1 MGNVFVNLN
10 DKEKRKLLN
19 SLKVHTMSYHKEAI
33 LNRELS
39 GDFLGIILYGTIEIS
54 RTNARGTKT
63 ILDTLEDGDVFSSS
77 ISNISEEYEITVT
90 KDISIIFI
98 NLNDITSYQGYH
110 KAYYQKFMKNLF
122 INSLNKI
129 KEKNERIQLLTL
141 KTIREKLLAYFDIQ
155 MKKNNSKSFNLL
167 MTYTALADYLAI
179 DRSAMMRE
187 LKNLRDDKLI
197 KDINKKI
204 TILYE

>member
-19 SLKVHTMSYHKEAI
+19 SLKVHTMNYPKNIS
-33 LNRELS
+33 LNKELS
-39 GDFLGIILYGTIEIS
+39 GDFLGIIIKGKIEIT
-54 RTNARGTKT
+54 RTNARGATN
-63 ILDTLEDGDVFSSS
+63 TLEILEEGDTFSSS
-77 ISNISEEYEITVT
+77 ISNISEEY
-90 KDISIIFI
+90 DIQTLHETSIIFI
-98 NLNDITSYQGYH
+98 NINDIASYQGYH

-122 INSLNKI
+122 VISLNKI

-141 KTIREKLLAYFDIQ
+141 KTIREKLLSYFEIES
-155 MKKNNSKSFNLL
+155 KKNHSKTFNLL
-167 MTYTALADYLAI
+167 MTYTALADDLAI

-187 LKNLRDDKLI
+187 LKNLKEDRLI
-197 KDINKKI
+197 KEINKKI